1 MRIKNTAATCV
12 LLLALA
18 ALTGISCSRALQ
30 PTGAENRYKK
40 FTGTSFSSSG
50 ERFSLIVDTQASR
63 IAERQEFLPLMVAF
77 LNKSKQRIAVFRES
91 FVLETSDK
99 TRIPVVAYAEFIDNY
114 PRHRVDLRVGIHF
127 LEAING
133 RYPSP
138 PFTKRNLEFYP
149 LKESGDVP
157 RNDISLRTGEMA
169 IGYIYF
175 RLPNQEALDALG
187 NCRLLFTPSGEDEQ
201 YVLELQTYQGKKRN

>member
-12 LLLALA
+12 LLSALA
-18 ALTGISCSRALQ
+18 VITGTSCSKALQ

-40 FTGTSFSSSG
+40 FTGTAYTSAG

-63 IAERQEFLPLMVAF
+63 VAERQEFLPLMVAF
-77 LNKSKQRIAVFRES
+77 LNKSDERIEVFRES
-91 FVLETSDK
+91 FVLETSDQ
-99 TRIPVVAYAEFIDNY
+99 TRIPVVAYREFTENY
-114 PRHRVDLRVGIHF
+114 PRHRVDLRIGIHF

-149 LKESGDVP
+149 LRESGTVP
-157 RNDISLRTGEMA
+157 RDDINLRGGEMA
-169 IGYIYF
+169 IGLIYF

-187 NCRLLFTPSGEDEQ
+187 NCRLLFTPGGEDTQ
-201 YVLELQTYQGKKRN
+201 YVLELQTYQAKKRT

>member
-1 MRIKNTAATCV
+1 MRIKKTAATCV
-12 LLLALA
+12 LLSVLAVVSG
-18 ALTGISCSRALQ
+18 TGCSRALQ

-40 FTGTSFSSSG
+40 FTGTAYTSAG

-77 LNKSKQRIAVFRES
+77 LNKSDERIDVFRES

-99 TRIPVVAYAEFIDNY
+99 TRIPAVAYREFAKEY

-127 LEAING
+127 AEAING

-138 PFTKRNLEFYP
+138 PFTKRALEFYP
-149 LKESGDVP
+149 LNESGTVP
-157 RNDISLRTGEMA
+157 RDDISLRQGEMA
-169 IGYIYF
+169 VGFIYF
-175 RLPNQEALDALG
+175 RLPDQETLDAMG
-187 NCRLLFTPSGEDEQ
+187 NCRLLFTPGGEDTQ
-201 YVLELQTYQGKKRN
+201 YVLELQSYKAKKKN